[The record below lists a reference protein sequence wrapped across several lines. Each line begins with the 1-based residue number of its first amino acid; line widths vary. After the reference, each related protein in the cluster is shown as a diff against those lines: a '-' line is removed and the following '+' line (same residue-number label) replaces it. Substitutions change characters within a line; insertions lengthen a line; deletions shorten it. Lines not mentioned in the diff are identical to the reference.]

1 MHPAFSIVLHLI
13 QWSST
18 ALPALKSLLLFIV
31 VVEVV
36 LQYLRH
42 LATRLE
48 LVTQ

>member
-31 VVEVV
+31 VEVV